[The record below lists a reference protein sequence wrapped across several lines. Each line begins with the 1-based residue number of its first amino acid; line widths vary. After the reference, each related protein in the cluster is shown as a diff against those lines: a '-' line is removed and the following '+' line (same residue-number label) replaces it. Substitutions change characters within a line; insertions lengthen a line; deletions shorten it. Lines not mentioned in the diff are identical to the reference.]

1 MELFTAHELNCKES
15 TQLDVALVGHA
26 RQRHDL
32 ISCGETGTVGA
43 QSVRALAAN
52 TTENTM
58 SQVAFTAQPHPAVPV
73 FIYRPPDCK
82 AVFTA
87 DELNSEL
94 QSSRTAALQPTNF
107 VMLTRVTNKL
117 SPRGRRDDMPPADG
131 RSTVA
136 YPFAANQDV
145 MDPKIAADLRPSAD
159 GSAVRTSLV
168 AGVG

>member
-1 MELFTAHELNCKES
+1 VELFTAHELNCKES
-15 TQLDVALVGHA
+15 TQLDDALVGHA

-52 TTENTM
+52 TM
-58 SQVAFTAQPHPAVPV
+58 SQVAFTAQPHPATPV

-87 DELNSEL
+87 DELNFEL
-94 QSSRTAALQPTNF
+94 QSSRTAVLQPINF

-131 RSTVA
+131 SSTAA

-145 MDPKIAADLRPSAD
+145 MDPQIAADLRPSAD

-168 AGVG
+168 AGGG